1 MIVEIYVIARVVLH
15 SRGNVDANV
24 TLKCARVTIVAVEEQ

>member
-15 SRGNVDANV
+15 CRGNVYVNITSKHV
-24 TLKCARVTIVAVEEQ
+24 RVTVVAVEEQ